1 MFVGDFFFPL
11 MQLTPEEEQRRK
23 LRRERN
29 KVAASKCRMKRKEHV
44 NTLRKVG
51 ARYIYSLERDCL
63 VVRKYFSNIYLAN
76 KAKYGCWWFVA
87 CNESLGSRKQN
98 CDSLTTIVQST
109 SKPERFLV
117 LTSCDLVVLTVSAK
131 GPCYQFKWP
140 VNGRCADLVY
150 CSSVYKPIFV
160 LDCLTFVTVVVR

>member
-51 ARYIYSLERDCL
+51 ARYIYSLEKDCS
-63 VVRKYFSNIYLAN
+63 VVRKYFSNNYLAN
-76 KAKYGCWWFVA
+76 KALLAAGDLLLATSPSVVENKIVTVWQQLFNPPVSQNDFWYWLHVTWWYWQWALKAHVTNLSGLSMVGVQILFTA
-87 CNESLGSRKQN
+87 LLFIHRSL
-98 CDSLTTIVQST
+98 SLTVWRLLQS
-109 SKPERFLV
+109 S
-117 LTSCDLVVLTVSAK
+117 
-131 GPCYQFKWP
+131 
-140 VNGRCADLVY
+140 
-150 CSSVYKPIFV
+150 
-160 LDCLTFVTVVVR
+160 

>member
-51 ARYIYSLERDCL
+51 ARYIYSLERDCS
-63 VVRKYFSNIYLAN
+63 VVRKYFSNIYLAKKALLAAGDLLLATSPEVVEN
-76 KAKYGCWWFVA
+76 K
-87 CNESLGSRKQN
+87 
-98 CDSLTTIVQST
+98 I
-109 SKPERFLV
+109 
-117 LTSCDLVVLTVSAK
+117 
-131 GPCYQFKWP
+131 
-140 VNGRCADLVY
+140 
-150 CSSVYKPIFV
+150 
-160 LDCLTFVTVVVR
+160 VTV

>member
-51 ARYIYSLERDCL
+51 ARYILLRETVQLFVNTS
-63 VVRKYFSNIYLAN
+63 VIY
-76 KAKYGCWWFVA
+76 
-87 CNESLGSRKQN
+87 
-98 CDSLTTIVQST
+98 I
-109 SKPERFLV
+109 
-117 LTSCDLVVLTVSAK
+117 
-131 GPCYQFKWP
+131 
-140 VNGRCADLVY
+140 
-150 CSSVYKPIFV
+150 
-160 LDCLTFVTVVVR
+160 